1 MPREVNVEIESWP
14 IRGVF
19 RISRGARTE
28 AKVVVVTIRDGDVI
42 ARGESAPNARYNED
56 VDSVSAEIRG
66 AAGAIG
72 DGITREELLGV
83 LHAGAARNA
92 LDCALWD
99 LEAKLTGTPIWK
111 LAGLSGPIQPVV
123 TAYTLSVDSPE
134 AMGQAAAENAAR
146 PLLKLKMTG
155 DGADLDRVAR
165 IHENAPKA
173 RLIVDANEAWSV
185 KFYLEIA
192 AQLGALGVEMI
203 EQPLP
208 AGDDEGLRGI
218 DRPLML
224 CADESCHDSSTLD
237 ALVGKYDRINIKL
250 DKTGGLTE
258 ALKLKA
264 AAEAKGMGIMVGCM
278 IGTSLSMAPGMVVA
292 QGAQVVDLDAPLLLA
307 KDREPGLLYTGSTIS
322 PPKPALWG

>member
-1 MPREVNVEIESWP
+1 
-14 IRGVF
+14 
-19 RISRGARTE
+19 
-28 AKVVVVTIRDGDVI
+28 
-42 ARGESAPNARYNED
+42 
-56 VDSVSAEIRG
+56 
-66 AAGAIG
+66 
-72 DGITREELLGV
+72 
-83 LHAGAARNA
+83 
-92 LDCALWD
+92 
-99 LEAKLTGTPIWK
+99 
-111 LAGLSGPIQPVV
+111 
-123 TAYTLSVDSPE
+123 
-134 AMGQAAAENAAR
+134 
-146 PLLKLKMTG
+146 
-155 DGADLDRVAR
+155 
-165 IHENAPKA
+165 
-173 RLIVDANEAWSV
+173 
-185 KFYLEIA
+185 
-192 AQLGALGVEMI
+192 MI

-218 DRPLML
+218 VRPLML

>member
-1 MPREVNVEIESWP
+1 MPRELNVEIESWP

-28 AKVVVVTIRDGDVI
+28 AQVVVVTIRDGDVI

-56 VDSVSAEIRG
+56 VESVSAEIRD

-72 DGITREELLGV
+72 DGITREELLGAM
-83 LHAGAARNA
+83 HAGAARNA

-99 LEAKLTGTPIWK
+99 LEAKLTGTPIWQ
-111 LAGLSGPIQPVV
+111 LAGLSGPIQSVV

-134 AMGQAAAENAAR
+134 AMGRAAAENASR

-165 IHENAPKA
+165 IHENAPNA

-185 KFYLEIA
+185 EFYLEIA
-192 AQLGALGVEMI
+192 AKLGALGVEMI

-224 CADESCHDSSTLD
+224 CADESCHDSASLD

-292 QGAQVVDLDAPLLLA
+292 QGAQVVDLDAPLLLT

-322 PPKPALWG
+322 PPERELWG